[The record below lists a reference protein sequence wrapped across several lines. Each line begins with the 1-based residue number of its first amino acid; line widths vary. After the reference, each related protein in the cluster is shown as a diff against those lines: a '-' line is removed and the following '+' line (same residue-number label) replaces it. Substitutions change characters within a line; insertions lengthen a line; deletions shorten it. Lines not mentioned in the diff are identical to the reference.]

1 MEYVGIV
8 FLAIGVLFLN
18 LGTLGILRM
27 PDLFNRMQAGTK
39 ATTFG
44 AMFSILGV
52 GFFEPT
58 WFPKLFIIVIF
69 IFLANPISSHAL
81 AKAAYRKE
89 SKLWDATVV
98 DQYGE
103 YLEEESKDNNSE
115 VKEEK

>member
-8 FLAIGVLFLN
+8 FLVIGILFLN
-18 LGTLGILRM
+18 LGAFGILRM

-52 GFFEPT
+52 GFFEPS
-58 WFPKLFIIVIF
+58 WFPKLLVIVIF
-69 IFLANPISSHAL
+69 IFISNPVSSHAL
-81 AKAAYRKE
+81 AKASYKKE
-89 SKLWDATVV
+89 SKLWDKTVV

-103 YLEEESKDNNSE
+103 ALEEDSK
-115 VKEEK
+115 

>member
-8 FLAIGVLFLN
+8 FLALGILFLN

-52 GFFEPT
+52 GFFEPS
-58 WFPKLFIIVIF
+58 WFPKLFVIVIF
-69 IFLANPISSHAL
+69 IFLSNPISSHAL
-81 AKAAYRKE
+81 AKASYRKE
-89 SKLWDATVV
+89 SKLWDETVV

-103 YLEEESKDNNSE
+103 FLENENNE
-115 VKEEK
+115 TPQVNEEK